1 MVEQST
7 SQNRGLLIK
16 SELAP
21 STAPK
26 TEQTLRTPAGGAA
39 PRSDLTVYPPNCALT
54 GVGEPPEPC
63 AHLMETQ
70 QPRPR

>member
-1 MVEQST
+1 MVDKST
-7 SQNRGLLIK
+7 SQNRGHRRGRP
-16 SELAP
+16 AP
-21 STAPK
+21 STGPK
-26 TEQTLRTPAGGAA
+26 TDQNLRTPAAGAA
-39 PRSDLTVYPPNCALT
+39 PRSDLTVYPPNCQLT